1 MALTIELI
9 DQKIAQTQEVLD
21 YWKKVREVLNNP
33 LFAELS
39 AEIPVTHS
47 ASAPRPISIASVPT
61 WTPAAKT
68 RYGELKRLTLECL
81 PEDGGGITPQ
91 ELADVIART
100 GFVFQT
106 KTPAISVNDTL
117 NTLRAEKKAK
127 WVGKTASNAGKWL
140 KIPQAK
146 DIFDIVAESGIKEG

>member
-1 MALTIELI
+1 MALTIELVE
-9 DQKIAQTQEVLD
+9 QKIAQTQEALE
-21 YWKKVREVLNNP
+21 YWQKVRDVLNNP

-39 AEIPVTHS
+39 SEAPAPPTPN
-47 ASAPRPISIASVPT
+47 ASRAISIASVPA
-61 WTPAAKT
+61 WTPAKA

-81 PEDGGGITPQ
+81 PEHGSGITPQ

-106 KTPAISVNDTL
+106 KTPSISVNDTL
-117 NTLRAEKKAK
+117 NTLRDEKKAK

-140 KIPQAK
+140 KIAQAK
-146 DIFDIVAESGIKEG
+146 DIFDIVAENGVKEG